1 MSLKGLENAAK
12 NLNSLDRQMIPRASA
27 MAINRVAQKAISFAT
42 HKVAKETVAGDNHR
56 QGIPLRLV
64 KQRVR
69 LFKASPR
76 FDVGKQYAR
85 IRINRG
91 NLPAIKLGTAQVR
104 LTRRKGQLLRGGSV
118 LRIGPYLF
126 RDAFI
131 QQLANGRWHVLRR
144 LPESRTAIKKD
155 SKGRPRRNRLP
166 MEVVKIPMAGKLTQS
181 FEEAKNRI
189 VLEEFPKE
197 LSSAIKQQL
206 RLHLTR
212 RLIE

>member
-1 MSLKGLENAAK
+1 MSLKGVKNTAK

-69 LFKASPR
+69 LFKASPQ
-76 FDVGKQYAR
+76 FDVDKQYAR

-118 LRIGPYLF
+118 LKIGPYLF

-131 QQLANGRWHVLRR
+131 QQLANGRWHVMKRI
-144 LPESRTAIKKD
+144 EGKKRYPID
-155 SKGRPRRNRLP
+155 
-166 MEVVKIPMAGKLTQS
+166 VVKVPLAAALTQS

-189 VLEEFPKE
+189 IAEEFPKE
-197 LSSAIKQQL
+197 LASSLKRQL
-206 RLHLTR
+206 QLHLTR
-212 RLIE
+212 GY

>member
-1 MSLKGLENAAK
+1 MSLKGLENAVQ
-12 NLNSLDRQMIPRASA
+12 NLSSIDRQMIPKASA
-27 MAINRVAQKAISFAT
+27 MTINRLAQKAISFAT

-56 QGIPLRLV
+56 QGIPFRLV

-69 LFKASPR
+69 LWKASPR

-118 LRIGPYLF
+118 LKIGPYLF

-131 QQLANGRWHVLRR
+131 QQLENGRWHVMKRI
-144 LPESRTAIKKD
+144 EGKKRYPID
-155 SKGRPRRNRLP
+155 
-166 MEVVKIPMAGKLTQS
+166 VVKIPLAAALTQN

-189 VLEEFPKE
+189 IAEEFPKE
-197 LSSAIKQQL
+197 LASSLKQQL
-206 RLHLTR
+206 RLYLTR
-212 RLIE
+212 RL

>member
-1 MSLKGLENAAK
+1 MSLKGLENAVQ
-12 NLNSLDRQMIPRASA
+12 NLSSIDRQMIPRASA
-27 MAINRVAQKAISFAT
+27 MTINRLAQKAISFAT
-42 HKVAKETVAGDNHR
+42 HNVAKETVAGDNHR
-56 QGIPLRLV
+56 QGIPFRLV

-69 LFKASPR
+69 LWKASPR

-118 LRIGPYLF
+118 LKIGPYLF

-131 QQLANGRWHVLRR
+131 QQLANGRWHVMKRI
-144 LPESRTAIKKD
+144 EGKKRYPID
-155 SKGRPRRNRLP
+155 
-166 MEVVKIPMAGKLTQS
+166 VVKVPLAAALTQN

-189 VLEEFPKE
+189 IAEEFPKE
-197 LSSAIKQQL
+197 LASSLKQQL
-206 RLHLTR
+206 RLYLTR
-212 RLIE
+212 RL

>member
-1 MSLKGLENAAK
+1 MSLKGLENAVQ
-12 NLNSLDRQMIPRASA
+12 NLSSIDRQMIPRASA
-27 MAINRVAQKAISFAT
+27 MTINRLAQKAISFAT

-56 QGIPLRLV
+56 QGIPFRLV

-69 LFKASPR
+69 LWKASPR

-104 LTRRKGQLLRGGSV
+104 LTRSKGQLLRGGSV
-118 LRIGPYLF
+118 LKIGPYLF

-131 QQLANGRWHVLRR
+131 QQQANGRWHVMKRI
-144 LPESRTAIKKD
+144 EGKKRYPID
-155 SKGRPRRNRLP
+155 
-166 MEVVKIPMAGKLTQS
+166 VVKVPLAAALTQH

-189 VLEEFPKE
+189 IAEEFPKE
-197 LSSAIKQQL
+197 LASSLKQQL

-212 RLIE
+212 RL

>member
-1 MSLKGLENAAK
+1 MSLKGLENAVQ
-12 NLNSLDRQMIPRASA
+12 NLSSIDRQMIPRASA
-27 MAINRVAQKAISFAT
+27 MTINRLAQKAISFAT

-56 QGIPLRLV
+56 QGIPFRLV

-69 LFKASPR
+69 LWKASPR

-104 LTRRKGQLLRGGSV
+104 LTRSKGQLLRGGSV
-118 LRIGPYLF
+118 LKIGPYLF

-131 QQLANGRWHVLRR
+131 QQLANGRWHVMKRI
-144 LPESRTAIKKD
+144 EGKKRYPID
-155 SKGRPRRNRLP
+155 
-166 MEVVKIPMAGKLTQS
+166 VVKVPLAAALTQH

-189 VLEEFPKE
+189 IAEEFPKE
-197 LSSAIKQQL
+197 LASSLKQQL

-212 RLIE
+212 

>member
-42 HKVAKETVAGDNHR
+42 HKVAKETIAGDNHR
-56 QGIPLRLV
+56 QGIPFRLV

-69 LFKASPR
+69 LWKASPR

-131 QQLANGRWHVLRR
+131 QQLANGRWHVMKRI
-144 LPESRTAIKKD
+144 EGKKRYPID
-155 SKGRPRRNRLP
+155 
-166 MEVVKIPMAGKLTQS
+166 VVKIPLAAALTQS

-197 LSSAIKQQL
+197 LSSAIKQQF
-206 RLHLTR
+206 RVYLTR
-212 RLIE
+212 RT

>member
-1 MSLKGLENAAK
+1 MSLKGLENAVQ
-12 NLNSLDRQMIPRASA
+12 NLSSIDRQMIPRASA
-27 MAINRVAQKAISFAT
+27 MTINRLAQKAISFAT

-56 QGIPLRLV
+56 QGIPFRLV

-69 LFKASPR
+69 LWKASPR

-118 LRIGPYLF
+118 LKIGPYLF

-131 QQLANGRWHVLRR
+131 QQLANGRWHVMKRI
-144 LPESRTAIKKD
+144 EGKKRYPID
-155 SKGRPRRNRLP
+155 
-166 MEVVKIPMAGKLTQS
+166 VVKVPLAAALTQS

-189 VLEEFPKE
+189 IAEEFPKE
-197 LSSAIKQQL
+197 LASSLKQQL
-206 RLHLTR
+206 RVYLTR
-212 RLIE
+212 KI

>member
-1 MSLKGLENAAK
+1 MSLKGLENAVQ
-12 NLNSLDRQMIPRASA
+12 NLSSIDRQMIPRASA
-27 MAINRVAQKAISFAT
+27 MTINRLAQKAISFAT

-56 QGIPLRLV
+56 QGIPFRLV

-69 LFKASPR
+69 LWKASPR

-104 LTRRKGQLLRGGSV
+104 LTRSKGQLLRGGSV
-118 LRIGPYLF
+118 LKIGPYLF

-131 QQLANGRWHVLRR
+131 QQLANGRWHVMKRI
-144 LPESRTAIKKD
+144 EGKKRYPID
-155 SKGRPRRNRLP
+155 
-166 MEVVKIPMAGKLTQS
+166 VVKVPLAAALTQH

-189 VLEEFPKE
+189 IAEEFPKE
-197 LSSAIKQQL
+197 LASSLKQQL
-206 RLHLTR
+206 RLYLTR
-212 RLIE
+212 KT

>member
-1 MSLKGLENAAK
+1 MPLKGLENSVQ
-12 NLNSLDRQMIPRASA
+12 NLSSIDRQMIPRASA
-27 MAINRVAQKAISFAT
+27 MTINRLAQKAISFAT

-56 QGIPLRLV
+56 QGIPFRLV

-69 LFKASPR
+69 LWKASPR

-118 LRIGPYLF
+118 LKIGPYLF

-131 QQLANGRWHVLRR
+131 QQLANGRWHVMKRI
-144 LPESRTAIKKD
+144 EGKKRYPID
-155 SKGRPRRNRLP
+155 
-166 MEVVKIPMAGKLTQS
+166 VVKIPLAAALTQN
-181 FEEAKNRI
+181 FEEAKSRI
-189 VLEEFPKE
+189 IAEEFPKE
-197 LSSAIKQQL
+197 LASSLKQQL
-206 RLHLTR
+206 RVYLTR
-212 RLIE
+212 KI

>member
-1 MSLKGLENAAK
+1 MSLKGLENAVQ
-12 NLNSLDRQMIPRASA
+12 NLSSIDRQMIPKASA
-27 MAINRVAQKAISFAT
+27 MTINRLAQKAISFAT
-42 HKVAKETVAGDNHR
+42 HKVAKETVAGDNRR
-56 QGIPLRLV
+56 QGIPFRLV

-69 LFKASPR
+69 LWKASPR

-91 NLPAIKLGTAQVR
+91 NLPAIKLGTAQVK

-131 QQLANGRWHVLRR
+131 QQLANGRWHVMK
-144 LPESRTAIKKD
+144 RTEGKKRYPID
-155 SKGRPRRNRLP
+155 
-166 MEVVKIPMAGKLTQS
+166 VVKIPLAAALTQS

-189 VLEEFPKE
+189 IAEEFPKE
-197 LSSAIKQQL
+197 LASSLKQQL
-206 RLHLTR
+206 RLYLTR
-212 RLIE
+212 RL

>member
-1 MSLKGLENAAK
+1 MSLKGLENAVQ
-12 NLNSLDRQMIPRASA
+12 NLSSIDRQMIPRASA
-27 MAINRVAQKAISFAT
+27 MTINRLAQKAISFAT
-42 HKVAKETVAGDNHR
+42 HKVAKETVAGDNHL
-56 QGIPLRLV
+56 QGIPFRLV

-69 LFKASPR
+69 LWKASPR

-104 LTRRKGQLLRGGSV
+104 LTRSKGQLLRGGSV
-118 LRIGPYLF
+118 LKIGPYLF

-131 QQLANGRWHVLRR
+131 QQLANGRWHVMKRI
-144 LPESRTAIKKD
+144 EGKKRYPID
-155 SKGRPRRNRLP
+155 
-166 MEVVKIPMAGKLTQS
+166 VVKVPLAAALTQH

-189 VLEEFPKE
+189 IAEEFPKE
-197 LSSAIKQQL
+197 LASSLKQQL

-212 RLIE
+212 RL

>member
-1 MSLKGLENAAK
+1 MSLKGLENAVQ
-12 NLNSLDRQMIPRASA
+12 NLSSIDRQMIPRASA
-27 MAINRVAQKAISFAT
+27 MTINRLAQKAISFAT

-56 QGIPLRLV
+56 QGIPFRLV

-69 LFKASPR
+69 LWKASPR

-104 LTRRKGQLLRGGSV
+104 LTRRKGQLLRGGCV
-118 LRIGPYLF
+118 LKIGPYLF

-131 QQLANGRWHVLRR
+131 QQLANGRWHVMKRI
-144 LPESRTAIKKD
+144 EGKKRYPID
-155 SKGRPRRNRLP
+155 
-166 MEVVKIPMAGKLTQS
+166 VVKVPLAAALTQN

-189 VLEEFPKE
+189 AEEFPKE
-197 LSSAIKQQL
+197 LASSLKQQL
-206 RLHLTR
+206 RLYLTR
-212 RLIE
+212 RL

>member
-1 MSLKGLENAAK
+1 MSLKGMENTAK

-69 LFKASPR
+69 LFKASPQ
-76 FDVGKQYAR
+76 FDVDKQYAR

-131 QQLANGRWHVLRR
+131 QQLANGRWHVMK
-144 LPESRTAIKKD
+144 RTEGKKRYPID
-155 SKGRPRRNRLP
+155 
-166 MEVVKIPMAGKLTQS
+166 VVKIPLAAALTQS

>member
-1 MSLKGLENAAK
+1 MSLKGLENAVQ
-12 NLNSLDRQMIPRASA
+12 NLSSIDRQMIPRASA
-27 MAINRVAQKAISFAT
+27 MTINRLAQKAISFAT

-56 QGIPLRLV
+56 QGIPFRLV

-69 LFKASPR
+69 LWKASPR

-104 LTRRKGQLLRGGSV
+104 LTRSKGQLLRGGSV
-118 LRIGPYLF
+118 LKIGPYLF

-131 QQLANGRWHVLRR
+131 QQRANGRWHVMKRI
-144 LPESRTAIKKD
+144 EGKKRYPID
-155 SKGRPRRNRLP
+155 
-166 MEVVKIPMAGKLTQS
+166 VVKVPLAAALTQH

-189 VLEEFPKE
+189 IAEEFPKE
-197 LSSAIKQQL
+197 LASSLKQQL

-212 RLIE
+212 RL

>member
-1 MSLKGLENAAK
+1 MSMKGVENAVR
-12 NLNSLDRQMIPRASA
+12 NLSSIDRQMIPKASA

-69 LFKASPR
+69 LFKASPQ
-76 FDVGKQYAR
+76 FDVDKQYAR

-118 LRIGPYLF
+118 LKIGPYLF

-131 QQLANGRWHVLRR
+131 QQLANGRWHVMKRI
-144 LPESRTAIKKD
+144 EGKKRYPID
-155 SKGRPRRNRLP
+155 
-166 MEVVKIPMAGKLTQS
+166 VVKVPLAAALTQS

-189 VLEEFPKE
+189 IAEEFPKE
-197 LSSAIKQQL
+197 LASSLKRQL
-206 RLHLTR
+206 QLHLTR
-212 RLIE
+212 GY

>member
-1 MSLKGLENAAK
+1 MSLKGLENAVQ
-12 NLNSLDRQMIPRASA
+12 NLSSIDRQMIPKASA
-27 MAINRVAQKAISFAT
+27 MTINRLAQKAISFAT

-56 QGIPLRLV
+56 QGIPFRLV

-69 LFKASPR
+69 LWKASPR

-104 LTRRKGQLLRGGSV
+104 LTCRKGQLLRGGSV
-118 LRIGPYLF
+118 LKIGPYLF

-131 QQLANGRWHVLRR
+131 QQLANGRWHVMKRI
-144 LPESRTAIKKD
+144 EGKKRYPID
-155 SKGRPRRNRLP
+155 
-166 MEVVKIPMAGKLTQS
+166 VVKIPLAAALTQN

-189 VLEEFPKE
+189 IAEEFPKE
-197 LSSAIKQQL
+197 LASSLKQQL
-206 RLHLTR
+206 RLYLTR
-212 RLIE
+212 KT

>member
-1 MSLKGLENAAK
+1 MT
-12 NLNSLDRQMIPRASA
+12 
-27 MAINRVAQKAISFAT
+27 INRLAQKAISFAT

-56 QGIPLRLV
+56 QGIPFRLV

-69 LFKASPR
+69 LWKASPR

-118 LRIGPYLF
+118 LKIGPYLF

-131 QQLANGRWHVLRR
+131 QQLANGRWHVMKRI
-144 LPESRTAIKKD
+144 EGKKRYPID
-155 SKGRPRRNRLP
+155 
-166 MEVVKIPMAGKLTQS
+166 VVKVPLVAALTQS

-189 VLEEFPKE
+189 IAEEFPKE
-197 LSSAIKQQL
+197 LASSLKQQL

-212 RLIE
+212 RF

>member
-1 MSLKGLENAAK
+1 MKGLENAVR
-12 NLNSLDRQMIPRASA
+12 NLSSIDRQMIPKASA
-27 MAINRVAQKAISFAT
+27 MTINRLAQKAISFAT

-56 QGIPLRLV
+56 QGIPFRLV

-69 LFKASPR
+69 LWKASPR

-131 QQLANGRWHVLRR
+131 QQLANGRWHIMKRI
-144 LPESRTAIKKD
+144 EGKKRYPID
-155 SKGRPRRNRLP
+155 
-166 MEVVKIPMAGKLTQS
+166 VVKVPLAAALTQS

-189 VLEEFPKE
+189 IAEEFPKE
-197 LSSAIKQQL
+197 LASSLKQQF
-206 RLHLTR
+206 RLYLTR
-212 RLIE
+212 RL

>member
-1 MSLKGLENAAK
+1 MSLKGLENAVQ
-12 NLNSLDRQMIPRASA
+12 NLSSIDRQMIPRASA
-27 MAINRVAQKAISFAT
+27 MTINRLAQKAISFAT

-56 QGIPLRLV
+56 QGIPFRLV

-69 LFKASPR
+69 LWKASPR

-118 LRIGPYLF
+118 LKIGPYLF

-131 QQLANGRWHVLRR
+131 QQLANGRWHVMKRI
-144 LPESRTAIKKD
+144 EGKKRYPID
-155 SKGRPRRNRLP
+155 
-166 MEVVKIPMAGKLTQS
+166 VVKIPLAAALTQN

-189 VLEEFPKE
+189 IAEEFPKE
-197 LSSAIKQQL
+197 LASSLKQQL

-212 RLIE
+212 RL

>member
-1 MSLKGLENAAK
+1 MKGVENAVR
-12 NLNSLDRQMIPRASA
+12 NLSSIDRQMIPKASA
-27 MAINRVAQKAISFAT
+27 MTINRVAQKAISFAT
-42 HKVAKETVAGDNHR
+42 HKVAKETFAGDNHR
-56 QGIPLRLV
+56 QGIPFRLV

-69 LFKASPR
+69 LWKASPR

-131 QQLANGRWHVLRR
+131 QQLANGRWHVMKRI
-144 LPESRTAIKKD
+144 EGKKRYPID
-155 SKGRPRRNRLP
+155 
-166 MEVVKIPMAGKLTQS
+166 VVKVPLAAALTQN

-189 VLEEFPKE
+189 IAEEFPKE
-197 LSSAIKQQL
+197 LASSLKQQL
-206 RLHLTR
+206 RLYLTR
-212 RLIE
+212 RI

>member
-1 MSLKGLENAAK
+1 MPLKGLENAVQ
-12 NLNSLDRQMIPRASA
+12 NLSSIDRQMIPKASA
-27 MAINRVAQKAISFAT
+27 MTINRLAQKAISFAT

-56 QGIPLRLV
+56 QGIPFRLV

-69 LFKASPR
+69 LWKASPR

-104 LTRRKGQLLRGGSV
+104 LTRSKGQLLRGGSV
-118 LRIGPYLF
+118 LKIGPYLF

-131 QQLANGRWHVLRR
+131 QQLANGRWHVMKRI
-144 LPESRTAIKKD
+144 EGKKRYPID
-155 SKGRPRRNRLP
+155 
-166 MEVVKIPMAGKLTQS
+166 VVKVPLAAALTQS
-181 FEEAKNRI
+181 FVEAKNRI
-189 VLEEFPKE
+189 IAEEFPKE
-197 LSSAIKQQL
+197 LASSLKQQL

-212 RLIE
+212 RP

>member
-1 MSLKGLENAAK
+1 MSLKGLENAVQ
-12 NLNSLDRQMIPRASA
+12 NLSSIDRQMIPKASA
-27 MAINRVAQKAISFAT
+27 MTINRLAQKAISFAT

-56 QGIPLRLV
+56 QGIPFRLV

-69 LFKASPR
+69 LWKASPC

-91 NLPAIKLGTAQVR
+91 NLPAIRLGTAQVR

-131 QQLANGRWHVLRR
+131 QQLANERWHVMK
-144 LPESRTAIKKD
+144 RTEGKKRYPID
-155 SKGRPRRNRLP
+155 
-166 MEVVKIPMAGKLTQS
+166 VVKVPLAAALTQS

-189 VLEEFPKE
+189 IAEEFPKE
-197 LSSAIKQQL
+197 LASSLKQQF
-206 RLHLTR
+206 RLYLTR
-212 RLIE
+212 RI

>member
-1 MSLKGLENAAK
+1 MSLKGLENAVQ
-12 NLNSLDRQMIPRASA
+12 NLSSIDRQMIPKASA
-27 MAINRVAQKAISFAT
+27 MTINRLAQKAISFAT
-42 HKVAKETVAGDNHR
+42 HKAAKETVAGDNHR
-56 QGIPLRLV
+56 QGIPFRLV

-69 LFKASPR
+69 LWKASPR

-118 LRIGPYLF
+118 LKIGPYLF

-131 QQLANGRWHVLRR
+131 QQLANGRWHVMKRV
-144 LPESRTAIKKD
+144 EGKKRYPID
-155 SKGRPRRNRLP
+155 
-166 MEVVKIPMAGKLTQS
+166 VVKIPLAAVLTQN

-189 VLEEFPKE
+189 IAEEFPKE
-197 LSSAIKQQL
+197 LASSLKQQL
-206 RLHLTR
+206 RLYLTR
-212 RLIE
+212 RL

>member
-1 MSLKGLENAAK
+1 MSLKGLENAVQ
-12 NLNSLDRQMIPRASA
+12 NLSSIDRQMIPKASA
-27 MAINRVAQKAISFAT
+27 MTINRLAQKAISFAT

-56 QGIPLRLV
+56 QGIPFRLV

-69 LFKASPR
+69 LWKASPR

-118 LRIGPYLF
+118 LKIGPYLF

-131 QQLANGRWHVLRR
+131 QQLENGRWHVMKRI
-144 LPESRTAIKKD
+144 EGKKRYPID
-155 SKGRPRRNRLP
+155 
-166 MEVVKIPMAGKLTQS
+166 VVKVPLAAALTQN

-189 VLEEFPKE
+189 IAEEFPKE
-197 LSSAIKQQL
+197 LASSLKQQL
-206 RLHLTR
+206 RLYLTR
-212 RLIE
+212 RL

>member
-131 QQLANGRWHVLRR
+131 QQLANGRWHIMK
-144 LPESRTAIKKD
+144 RTEGKKRYPID
-155 SKGRPRRNRLP
+155 
-166 MEVVKIPMAGKLTQS
+166 VVKIPLAAALTQS

-189 VLEEFPKE
+189 IAEEFPKE
-197 LSSAIKQQL
+197 LASSLKQQF
-206 RLHLTR
+206 RLYLTR
-212 RLIE
+212 RI

>member
-1 MSLKGLENAAK
+1 MSLKGLENAVQ
-12 NLNSLDRQMIPRASA
+12 NLSSIDRQMIPRASA
-27 MAINRVAQKAISFAT
+27 MTINRLAQKAISFAT

-56 QGIPLRLV
+56 QGIPFRLV

-69 LFKASPR
+69 LWKASPR

-104 LTRRKGQLLRGGSV
+104 LTRSKGQLLRGGSV
-118 LRIGPYLF
+118 LKIGPYLF

-131 QQLANGRWHVLRR
+131 QQLANGRWHVMKRI
-144 LPESRTAIKKD
+144 EGKKRYPID
-155 SKGRPRRNRLP
+155 
-166 MEVVKIPMAGKLTQS
+166 VVKVPLAAALTQH

-189 VLEEFPKE
+189 IAEEFPKE
-197 LSSAIKQQL
+197 LASSLKQQL

-212 RLIE
+212 R

>member
-1 MSLKGLENAAK
+1 MSLKGLENAVQ
-12 NLNSLDRQMIPRASA
+12 NLSSIDRQMIPRASA
-27 MAINRVAQKAISFAT
+27 MTINRLAQKAISFAT

-56 QGIPLRLV
+56 QGIPFRLV

-69 LFKASPR
+69 LWKASPR

-104 LTRRKGQLLRGGSV
+104 LTRRKGQLQRGGSV
-118 LRIGPYLF
+118 LKIGPYLF

-131 QQLANGRWHVLRR
+131 QQLANGRWHVMKRI
-144 LPESRTAIKKD
+144 EGKKRYPID
-155 SKGRPRRNRLP
+155 
-166 MEVVKIPMAGKLTQS
+166 VVKVPLAAALTQN

-189 VLEEFPKE
+189 IAEEFPKE
-197 LSSAIKQQL
+197 LSSSLKQQL
-206 RLHLTR
+206 RLYLTR
-212 RLIE
+212 RL

>member
-1 MSLKGLENAAK
+1 MSLKGLENAVQ
-12 NLNSLDRQMIPRASA
+12 NLSSIDRQMIPKASA
-27 MAINRVAQKAISFAT
+27 MTINRLAQKAISFAT

-56 QGIPLRLV
+56 QGIPFRLV

-69 LFKASPR
+69 LWKASPR

-118 LRIGPYLF
+118 LKIGPYLF

-131 QQLANGRWHVLRR
+131 QQLANGRWHVMKRI
-144 LPESRTAIKKD
+144 EGKKRYPID
-155 SKGRPRRNRLP
+155 
-166 MEVVKIPMAGKLTQS
+166 VVKVPLAAALTQS
-181 FEEAKNRI
+181 FEEAKNHI
-189 VLEEFPKE
+189 IAEEFPKE
-197 LSSAIKQQL
+197 LASSLKQQL
-206 RLHLTR
+206 RLYLTR
-212 RLIE
+212 RL

>member
-1 MSLKGLENAAK
+1 MSLKGMENTAK

-69 LFKASPR
+69 LFKASPQ
-76 FDVGKQYAR
+76 FDVDKQYAR

-131 QQLANGRWHVLRR
+131 QQLANGRWHVMK
-144 LPESRTAIKKD
+144 RTEGKKRYPID
-155 SKGRPRRNRLP
+155 
-166 MEVVKIPMAGKLTQS
+166 VVKIPLAAALTQS
-181 FEEAKNRI
+181 FEEAKNRV

>member
-12 NLNSLDRQMIPRASA
+12 NLNSLDGQMIPRASA
-27 MAINRVAQKAISFAT
+27 MAINRVAQKAISFAA

-69 LFKASPR
+69 LWKASPR

-131 QQLANGRWHVLRR
+131 QQLANGRWHVMK
-144 LPESRTAIKKD
+144 RTEGKKRYPID
-155 SKGRPRRNRLP
+155 
-166 MEVVKIPMAGKLTQS
+166 VVKVPLAAALTQG

-189 VLEEFPKE
+189 IAEEFPKE
-197 LSSAIKQQL
+197 LASSLKQQF
-206 RLHLTR
+206 RLYLTR
-212 RLIE
+212 RI

>member
-1 MSLKGLENAAK
+1 MSLKGLENAVQ
-12 NLNSLDRQMIPRASA
+12 NLSSIDRQMIPRASA
-27 MAINRVAQKAISFAT
+27 MTINRLAQKAISFAT

-56 QGIPLRLV
+56 QGIPFRLV

-69 LFKASPR
+69 LWKASPR

-104 LTRRKGQLLRGGSV
+104 LTRSKEQLLRGGSV
-118 LRIGPYLF
+118 LKIGPYLF

-131 QQLANGRWHVLRR
+131 QQLANGRWHVMKRI
-144 LPESRTAIKKD
+144 EGKKRYPID
-155 SKGRPRRNRLP
+155 
-166 MEVVKIPMAGKLTQS
+166 VVKVPLAAALTQH

-189 VLEEFPKE
+189 IAEEFPKE
-197 LSSAIKQQL
+197 LASSLKQQL

-212 RLIE
+212 RL

>member
-1 MSLKGLENAAK
+1 MSLKGLENAVQ
-12 NLNSLDRQMIPRASA
+12 NLSSIDRQMIPRASA
-27 MAINRVAQKAISFAT
+27 MTINRLAQKAISFAT

-56 QGIPLRLV
+56 QGIPFRLV

-69 LFKASPR
+69 LWKASPR

-104 LTRRKGQLLRGGSV
+104 LTGSKGQLLRGGSV
-118 LRIGPYLF
+118 LKIGPYLF

-131 QQLANGRWHVLRR
+131 QQLANGRWHVMKRI
-144 LPESRTAIKKD
+144 EGKKRYPID
-155 SKGRPRRNRLP
+155 
-166 MEVVKIPMAGKLTQS
+166 VVKVPLAAALTQH

-189 VLEEFPKE
+189 IAEEFPKE
-197 LSSAIKQQL
+197 LASSLKQQL

-212 RLIE
+212 RL